1 MAKEYRKLIG
11 RSVIG
16 NKNLRSTE
24 AVAEF
29 ICRHG
34 IYGDLKII
42 TEDGKTLIKTNQ
54 IYVTDCTDEEYLTE
68 LNKILLPMQ
77 KITEETAD
85 LESYNYTPESE
96 ESEMGM

>member
-29 ICRHG
+29 IYRHG